1 MQAKAITI
9 RVSSPEFQTLAAQAD
24 EQKTTITALCT
35 SMVRA
40 GLQEKI
46 EDDRLTALEN
56 RVLAVLAEIRKKVDA
71 LEVVEETG
79 GEVQK

>member
-35 SMVRA
+35 GMVRA
-40 GLQEKI
+40 GLQAKI
-46 EDDRLTALEN
+46 EDDRLTAFEN
-56 RVLAVLAEIRKKVDA
+56 RVLAAVASINQKIGELEIVGQ
-71 LEVVEETG
+71 EEA
-79 GEVQK
+79 

>member
-9 RVSSPEFQTLAAQAD
+9 RVSSPEFKTLAAQAD

-35 SMVRA
+35 GMVRA
-40 GLQEKI
+40 GLQAKI

-56 RVLAVLAEIRKKVDA
+56 RVLAAVASINQKIDA
-71 LEVVEETG
+71 LEAA
-79 GEVQK
+79 